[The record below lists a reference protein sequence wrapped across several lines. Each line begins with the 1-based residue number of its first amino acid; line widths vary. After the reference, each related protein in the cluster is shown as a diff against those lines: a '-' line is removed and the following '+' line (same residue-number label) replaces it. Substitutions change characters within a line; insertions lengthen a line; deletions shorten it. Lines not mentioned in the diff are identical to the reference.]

1 MKSILTRKFYSR
13 KVFKL
18 ETYFNLQYGNE
29 NQGPVVS
36 RKKVRRKGL
45 EV

>member
-29 NQGPVVS
+29 NQGPVV
-36 RKKVRRKGL
+36 
-45 EV
+45 